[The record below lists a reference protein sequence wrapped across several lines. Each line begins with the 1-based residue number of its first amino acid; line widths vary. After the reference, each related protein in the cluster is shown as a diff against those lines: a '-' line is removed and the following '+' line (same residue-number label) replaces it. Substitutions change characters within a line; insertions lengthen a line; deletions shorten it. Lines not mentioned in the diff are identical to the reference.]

1 MIKQKITTI
10 QGKDLIKEL
19 NLEGLPEEKQAKL
32 IYEMVN
38 LVYDRILFRIAD
50 DLTEDEAIE
59 LNKLLDSGE
68 EKKIFEF
75 LERKVPDFITL
86 LKEEI
91 KNFEDR
97 MIKNVR
103 EEFLQA

>member
-1 MIKQKITTI
+1 MIKQKSTTI

-32 IYEMVN
+32 VYEMAN
-38 LVYDRILFRIAD
+38 LVYDQILFRIAD
-50 DLTEDEAIE
+50 DLTEAEALE

-68 EKKIFEF
+68 EQKIFEF
-75 LERKVPDFITL
+75 LQKKVPDFVGL
-86 LKEEI
+86 LREEI
-91 KNFEDR
+91 KKFEEK

-103 EEFLQA
+103 QEFLQA